1 MNLNRRR
8 RKWQMHFLPVIL
20 PSSAW
25 DAWLDPAA
33 NDPTELRSMLG
44 SLESPDL
51 SEHAVST
58 LVNKVA
64 NNLPDLIRPLE
75 TGAVGA

>member
-1 MNLNRRR
+1 M
-8 RKWQMHFLPVIL
+8 PVIL
-20 PSSAW
+20 PATAW

-33 NDPTELRSMLG
+33 DDPAQLHSMLG
-44 SLESPDL
+44 SLETPDL

-64 NNLPDLIRPLE
+64 NNLPDLITPLE